1 MTSSHFSSVLETSP
15 AQPGAAAAHFA
26 ARLAYETDPA
36 DVHAD
41 LAKGRTDFVLI
52 DARSPEDYAT
62 GHLPGAVNL
71 PVRRITA
78 DAAVDLRRDCVYVTY
93 CWGPGCNG
101 STKAAARLAALGFRV
116 KEMIGGV
123 EWWLRDGYDLV
134 YPTRG

>member
-1 MTSSHFSSVLETSP
+1 MTSSHFSSVLETP
-15 AQPGAAAAHFA
+15 AARPTDAAAHFS

-41 LAKGRTDFVLI
+41 LAKHRSDFVLV
-52 DARSPEDYAT
+52 DARSPEDYAA

-78 DAAVDLRRDCVYVTY
+78 DSTLDLPRDVVYVTY

-101 STKAAARLAALGFRV
+101 STKAAARLAALGFQV

-123 EWWLRDGYDLV
+123 EWWLRDGYELA
-134 YPTRG
+134 RAGR